1 MKIKIKPQS
10 VMKNN
15 IISVGI
21 FFDGTGNNGLNAT
34 SPEKP
39 PKNNESYYG
48 NITNIYKLFTLFNGD
63 EKNYIEGIG
72 TFTYHEDSDF
82 AMATCLNPS
91 GYHGYSS
98 DDKLQKAFSFAEE
111 KLSDE
116 TKEYHFYVYGFSRG
130 SMLARNFCYELLK
143 EDSKFSGYHIKVKF
157 LGVFDTVESAAFS
170 NYNVAVFPETE
181 RALHICAVNEC
192 RYFFPLTGFFEESKE
207 KEDSKYETE
216 NSVWKE
222 IFVPGAHA
230 DIGGGYLEGPQSVYV
245 SPNFIINKEAYYYI
259 ENIRATEIDAEGN
272 RIWDHLLQNCKIDQG
287 EAFAQIYITRD
298 LVYNELSKVY
308 GKLMLMETNAETP
321 VFNTNFNQIN
331 FDIDVE
337 THPYLIELYHAL
349 EEYAKKLSL
358 ELKPKY
364 NYEKLADY
372 THISANFGLYHP
384 ALLQNSKFEAD
395 IEFINNGLN
404 VPSHS
409 DDQYSKNQSK
419 LQSEIHHIEDSIV
432 DYAYGTNIPNNDNW
446 NRTILIKENFYNK
459 C

>member
-1 MKIKIKPQS
+1 
-10 VMKNN
+10 MKNN

-21 FFDGTGNNGLNAT
+21 FFDGTGNNGQNAT

-48 NITNIYKLFTLFNGD
+48 NITNIYKLFNLFNGD

-72 TFTYHEDSDF
+72 TVTGSEDSDF
-82 AMATCLNPS
+82 AMATCQNPA
-91 GYHGYSS
+91 GYQGYSS
-98 DDKLQKAFSFAEE
+98 DDKLEKAFSFA
-111 KLSDE
+111 KNKMLDE
-116 TKEYHFYVYGFSRG
+116 TREYHFYVYGFSRG

-143 EDSKFSGYHIKVKF
+143 PDSQFSRNHIKVKF
-157 LGVFDTVESAAFS
+157 LGVFDTVESAAFN
-170 NYNVAVFPETE
+170 NYNVTVFPETE

-207 KEDSKYETE
+207 KEDSKYETD

-230 DIGGGYLEGPQSVYV
+230 DVGGGYLEGSQSVYI
-245 SPNFIINKEAYYYI
+245 SPNFMRNSELYYYV
-259 ENIRATEIDAEGN
+259 ENIKGTALDAEGN
-272 RIWDHLLQNCKIDQG
+272 KIWNNLLQNYKLDQG
-287 EAFAQIYITRD
+287 EIFSQAYIARD

-308 GKLMLMETNAETP
+308 GKLMLIETNTDEP
-321 VFNTNFNQIN
+321 IFNTNFDESNFEIN
-331 FDIDVE
+331 TQKHSYLVE
-337 THPYLIELYHAL
+337 LSNAL
-349 EEYAKKLSL
+349 ENYIKDLSSG
-358 ELKPKY
+358 LKPRY
-364 NYEKLADY
+364 DYEKLVDY

-384 ALLQNSKFEAD
+384 ALLQNSKFGVNT
-395 IEFINNGLN
+395 EFINNGLN
-404 VPSHS
+404 VPSNS
-409 DDQYSKNQSK
+409 DDQFSKNQSK